1 MALSEAGTNNREMNK
16 EIYSKWR
23 TSVRHFFAVST
34 LLKNPGEVYQLNLI
48 QVFLK
53 GKTVIPSIYYPGI
66 LIMAKPKL

>member
-48 QVFLK
+48 QVFLT
-53 GKTVIPSIYYPGI
+53 G
-66 LIMAKPKL
+66 